1 MRDKGYTVL
10 EYSLPGGMPTDE
22 NLETLLEHL
31 QSLQKPA
38 GTAFVLDIF
47 GNFVYRF
54 RQIDGSMVLPVN
66 LSGTHHMLGDVGVC
80 SDKVF
85 VELVAKMVPVLSL
98 HPECPKVILSALPR
112 YLKRGCCQ
120 AADHARNT
128 RESTHCLALLEKI
141 SHLRKLL
148 RTELKKNNL
157 EGYWVTDTL
166 STLTPPTDS
175 KAATLAGCAAEIP
188 TLLLSDNVHL
198 THLGY
203 AKLLRLEMAL
213 LALWKRLSTR
223 KWHQSALW

>member
-38 GTAFVLDIF
+38 GTAFILDIF

-98 HPECPKVILSALPR
+98 HPEC
-112 YLKRGCCQ
+112 
-120 AADHARNT
+120 
-128 RESTHCLALLEKI
+128 
-141 SHLRKLL
+141 
-148 RTELKKNNL
+148 
-157 EGYWVTDTL
+157 
-166 STLTPPTDS
+166 
-175 KAATLAGCAAEIP
+175 
-188 TLLLSDNVHL
+188 
-198 THLGY
+198 
-203 AKLLRLEMAL
+203 
-213 LALWKRLSTR
+213 
-223 KWHQSALW
+223 